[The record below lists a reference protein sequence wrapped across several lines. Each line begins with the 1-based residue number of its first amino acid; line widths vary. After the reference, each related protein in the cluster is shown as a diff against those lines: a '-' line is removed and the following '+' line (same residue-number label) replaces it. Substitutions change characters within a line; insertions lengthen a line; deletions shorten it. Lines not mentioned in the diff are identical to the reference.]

1 MIAKST
7 VYKFW
12 LGIGIVNIKKHYTME
27 NSAQLKF
34 FIVDDD
40 IFCANLHE
48 HYLLNLNY
56 TDITYF
62 SNGNDCL
69 NNLDQRPDVIF
80 LDHNMEDITG
90 FEVLKK
96 IKRLNPNIYVVMI
109 SGQENI
115 KTAVDALKY
124 GAFDY
129 IVKDNMVSEKMNLII
144 SKIIKVKEE
153 LKKSNPTV
161 IRRFLS
167 IF

>member
-1 MIAKST
+1 MVDPFENNLFK
-7 VYKFW
+7 
-12 LGIGIVNIKKHYTME
+12 ME
-27 NSAQLKF
+27 NQFKF

-40 IFCANLHE
+40 IFCANVYQQ
-48 HYLLNLNY
+48 YLKNMNY
-56 TDITYF
+56 SDITYY

-69 NNLDQRPDVIF
+69 INLNQSPDIIF

-96 IKRLNPNIYVVMI
+96 IKRYNPNIYVVMV

-129 IVKDNMVSEKMNLII
+129 VIKDNNVCDKMTQVID
-144 SKIIKVKEE
+144 KIIKVKEQ
-153 LKKSNPTV
+153 LRKSNPNFIQKILGV
-161 IRRFLS
+161 F
-167 IF
+167 

>member
-1 MIAKST
+1 MASLSLIIFQTTKRSMNEQQ
-7 VYKFW
+7 F
-12 LGIGIVNIKKHYTME
+12 
-27 NSAQLKF
+27 KF

-40 IFCANLHE
+40 IFCANMYE
-48 HYLLNLNY
+48 QYIRNMNY
-56 TDITYF
+56 NDITYF
-62 SNGNDCL
+62 SNGTDCL
-69 NNLDQRPDVIF
+69 DNLYHKPDIIF

-96 IKRLNPNIYVVMI
+96 IKRFNPNIYVVMV

-129 IVKDNMVSEKMNLII
+129 LIKDDTVCDKMTLII
-144 SKIIKVKEE
+144 QKIIEVQEQ
-153 LKKSNPTV
+153 LRKSNPTL
-161 IRRFLS
+161 IQKLLS

>member
-1 MIAKST
+1 
-7 VYKFW
+7 
-12 LGIGIVNIKKHYTME
+12 ME
-27 NSAQLKF
+27 NQFKF

-40 IFCANLHE
+40 IFCANVYQQ
-48 HYLLNLNY
+48 YLKNMNY
-56 TDITYF
+56 HDITYF

-69 NNLDQRPDVIF
+69 INLNQNPDIIF

-96 IKRLNPNIYVVMI
+96 IKRYNPNIYVVMV

-115 KTAVDALKY
+115 IMAVDALKY

-129 IVKDNMVSEKMNLII
+129 IVKDTTVCEKMTLII
-144 SKIIKVKEE
+144 NKIIIVKEE
-153 LKKSNPTV
+153 LQKSKSNF
-161 IRRFLS
+161 IRRMLS

>member
-1 MIAKST
+1 
-7 VYKFW
+7 
-12 LGIGIVNIKKHYTME
+12 ME
-27 NSAQLKF
+27 NQNQFKF

-40 IFCANLHE
+40 IFCANLYEQH
-48 HYLLNLNY
+48 LININY
-56 TDITYF
+56 NDITYF

-69 NNLDQRPDVIF
+69 SNLDLNPEIIF

-96 IKRLNPNIYVVMI
+96 IKRYNPNIYVVMI

-129 IVKDNMVSEKMNLII
+129 IIKDADVCEKINLII
-144 SKIIKVKEE
+144 NKIIQVKAE
-153 LKKSNPTV
+153 LKKANPSF
-161 IRRFLS
+161 IQRLLS
-167 IF
+167 FI

>member
-1 MIAKST
+1 MSVLKIINS
-7 VYKFW
+7 
-12 LGIGIVNIKKHYTME
+12 NME
-27 NSAQLKF
+27 NQFKF

-40 IFCANLHE
+40 IFCANVYQQ
-48 HYLLNLNY
+48 YLKNMNY
-56 TDITYF
+56 HDITYF

-69 NNLDQRPDVIF
+69 INLNQNPDIIF

-96 IKRLNPNIYVVMI
+96 IKRYNPNIYVVMV

-129 IVKDNMVSEKMNLII
+129 VIKDNNVCHKMALVIE
-144 SKIIKVKEE
+144 KIIKVKEQ
-153 LKKSNPTV
+153 LRLSNPTFIQKILGV
-161 IRRFLS
+161 F
-167 IF
+167 